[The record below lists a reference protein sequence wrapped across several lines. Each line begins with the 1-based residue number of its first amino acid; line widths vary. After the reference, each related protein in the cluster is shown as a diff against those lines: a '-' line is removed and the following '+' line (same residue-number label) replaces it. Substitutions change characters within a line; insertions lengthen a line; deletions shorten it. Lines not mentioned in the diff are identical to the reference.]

1 MIGSKQSF
9 FLISGHAS
17 LSSSADY
24 PGNPWHHLQ
33 PSMIKMISAFRDG
46 GGGGDDDVVE
56 EEEGGGYKGLYLV
69 KETSPCVLSLLPLL

>member
-1 MIGSKQSF
+1 MEVNKVF

-46 GGGGDDDVVE
+46 GGDDDDVVK
-56 EEEGGGYKGLYLV
+56 EEEGDGDKGFYLV
-69 KETSPCVLSLLPLL
+69 KEMSPCVLSLLPLL

>member
-17 LSSSADY
+17 LSNSADY

-33 PSMIKMISAFRDG
+33 PSMIKMISVFRDG
-46 GGGGDDDVVE
+46 GDDDDVVE
-56 EEEGGGYKGLYLV
+56 EEEGGGDKGLYLV
-69 KETSPCVLSLLPLL
+69 KEMSPCVLSLLPLL